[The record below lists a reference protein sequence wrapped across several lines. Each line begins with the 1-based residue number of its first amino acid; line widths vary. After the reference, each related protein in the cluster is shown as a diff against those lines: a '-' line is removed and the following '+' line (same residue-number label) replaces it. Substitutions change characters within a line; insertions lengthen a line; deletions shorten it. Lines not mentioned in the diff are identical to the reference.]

1 MDANTQNISEAT
13 IALIDSLKSTT
24 SHFGLANSGG
34 EYKIITEMFLY
45 KYFNDKFGYEAK
57 RDKIYGERLSKADK
71 WDAEYDKFT
80 EEEVE
85 DLFSYLP
92 ASVPLLKPEHTLAH
106 LYNTSGAG
114 DFSTRLDATLIDIAN
129 LNADTFSVV
138 TSGKSRV
145 NIFSALTQFVTDP
158 QKRDHIYVFNF
169 HVILPAKIAGF
180 SLRTSKRKHA
190 IIDRRKCYGIDI
202 KSKRYSCG
210 IQRTRC
216 FRYK

>member
-57 RDKIYGERLSKADK
+57 AGIKYTEKDWAKADK

-85 DLFSYLP
+85 DLFS
-92 ASVPLLKPEHTLAH
+92 
-106 LYNTSGAG
+106 
-114 DFSTRLDATLIDIAN
+114 
-129 LNADTFSVV
+129 
-138 TSGKSRV
+138 
-145 NIFSALTQFVTDP
+145 
-158 QKRDHIYVFNF
+158 
-169 HVILPAKIAGF
+169 
-180 SLRTSKRKHA
+180 
-190 IIDRRKCYGIDI
+190 
-202 KSKRYSCG
+202 
-210 IQRTRC
+210 
-216 FRYK
+216 

>member
-92 ASVPLLKPEHTLAH
+92 H
-106 LYNTSGAG
+106 LFRCLNLSIHWRICIILQSRRFFNTSGC
-114 DFSTRLDATLIDIAN
+114 DTDVIAN
-129 LNADTFSVV
+129 L
-138 TSGKSRV
+138 SGYFFCCNFREKQSQYIQCTHTVCNR
-145 NIFSALTQFVTDP
+145 SAGKGMIL
-158 QKRDHIYVFNF
+158 
-169 HVILPAKIAGF
+169 HV
-180 SLRTSKRKHA
+180 H
-190 IIDRRKCYGIDI
+190 
-202 KSKRYSCG
+202 
-210 IQRTRC
+210 
-216 FRYK
+216 

>member
-80 EEEVE
+80 EEEVD

-92 ASVPLLKPEHTLAH
+92 ASVPLLKPGTYISAFVQYLWNRRFF
-106 LYNTSGAG
+106 YKAG
-114 DFSTRLDATLIDIAN
+114 
-129 LNADTFSVV
+129 
-138 TSGKSRV
+138 
-145 NIFSALTQFVTDP
+145 
-158 QKRDHIYVFNF
+158 
-169 HVILPAKIAGF
+169 
-180 SLRTSKRKHA
+180 
-190 IIDRRKCYGIDI
+190 CYHD
-202 KSKRYSCG
+202 
-210 IQRTRC
+210 
-216 FRYK
+216 

>member
-57 RDKIYGERLSKADK
+57 QDKIYGERLSKADK

-158 QKRDHIYVFNF
+158 QKRDDFARSLMSSVASFNF
-169 HVILPAKIAGF
+169 
-180 SLRTSKRKHA
+180 
-190 IIDRRKCYGIDI
+190 
-202 KSKRYSCG
+202 
-210 IQRTRC
+210 
-216 FRYK
+216 

>member
-80 EEEVE
+80 EEEV
-85 DLFSYLP
+85 
-92 ASVPLLKPEHTLAH
+92 
-106 LYNTSGAG
+106 
-114 DFSTRLDATLIDIAN
+114 
-129 LNADTFSVV
+129 TF
-138 TSGKSRV
+138 TTFQ
-145 NIFSALTQFVTDP
+145 I
-158 QKRDHIYVFNF
+158 
-169 HVILPAKIAGF
+169 KIADMMPAELPTGRYEMYWI
-180 SLRTSKRKHA
+180 RTFVSEEEAVQFAEDQIAANK
-190 IIDRRKCYGIDI
+190 
-202 KSKRYSCG
+202 
-210 IQRTRC
+210 
-216 FRYK
+216 

>member
-24 SHFGLANSGG
+24 SHYGLANSGS

-92 ASVPLLKPEHTLAH
+92 ASVPLLKPEHTHRLMPS
-106 LYNTSGAG
+106 LYAAVCI
-114 DFSTRLDATLIDIAN
+114 F
-129 LNADTFSVV
+129 LNAADV
-138 TSGKSRV
+138 
-145 NIFSALTQFVTDP
+145 
-158 QKRDHIYVFNF
+158 
-169 HVILPAKIAGF
+169 
-180 SLRTSKRKHA
+180 SLVRPFGS
-190 IIDRRKCYGIDI
+190 
-202 KSKRYSCG
+202 
-210 IQRTRC
+210 
-216 FRYK
+216 

>member
-85 DLFSYLP
+85 DLFSYLKRKSKTCSAIFP
-92 ASVPLLKPEHTLAH
+92 HQFLCL
-106 LYNTSGAG
+106 
-114 DFSTRLDATLIDIAN
+114 N
-129 LNADTFSVV
+129 LS
-138 TSGKSRV
+138 
-145 NIFSALTQFVTDP
+145 IHW
-158 QKRDHIYVFNF
+158 HICI
-169 HVILPAKIAGF
+169 ILPDQVIFPHGWM
-180 SLRTSKRKHA
+180 RH
-190 IIDRRKCYGIDI
+190 
-202 KSKRYSCG
+202 
-210 IQRTRC
+210 
-216 FRYK
+216 

>member
-45 KYFNDKFGYEAK
+45 KYFNDKFGYE
-57 RDKIYGERLSKADK
+57 LSKADK

-158 QKRDHIYVFNF
+158 QKRDDFARSLMSSVASFNF
-169 HVILPAKIAGF
+169 ESVFAEKYDFFSRIFEYLINIL
-180 SLRTSKRKHA
+180 
-190 IIDRRKCYGIDI
+190 
-202 KSKRYSCG
+202 
-210 IQRTRC
+210 
-216 FRYK
+216 